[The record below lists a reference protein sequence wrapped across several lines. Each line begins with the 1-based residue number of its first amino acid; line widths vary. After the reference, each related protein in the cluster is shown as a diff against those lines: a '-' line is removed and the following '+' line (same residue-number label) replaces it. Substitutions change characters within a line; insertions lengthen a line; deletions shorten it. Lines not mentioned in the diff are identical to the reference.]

1 MKLYYTYLNF
11 LDIEEIVKVGKTEND
26 FGEYLLMFSKTPLK
40 DINQYLNNCLLKAL
54 KNPDTLLKVFD
65 RIGLFYSRKE
75 KQSNDSIILTP
86 VHSPHEKNKY
96 TRITTNNVD
105 DYYKSGGTDGVIIT
119 PKIFEMITKLSAM
132 TSAFS
137 HFFDIE
143 EQEGGRSE
151 DSIIY
156 NIKLWHILDD
166 MNSILKI
173 IEDPT
178 SIETPNEPIQIDKL
192 TIKKMPYLKKTLELK
207 LYFLDILN
215 GTKTFDTSIIDKYKD
230 YIFINDEPL
239 SAIKMLEV
247 GRYPL
252 MYQILFLAIDFSY
265 GQRKKKS
272 QFLMELEEISQQA
285 SENELQQI

>member
-11 LDIEEIVKVGKTEND
+11 LDIEEVVKVGKTEND

-40 DINQYLNNCLLKAL
+40 DINQYLNDCLLKAL
-54 KNPDTLLKVFD
+54 KNTDILLKVFD
-65 RIGLFYSRKE
+65 RIGLFYSKKE
-75 KQSNDSIILTP
+75 KQNNDSIILTP
-86 VHSPHEKNKY
+86 VSSPHEKNKY
-96 TRITTNNVD
+96 TRITLNNIE
-105 DYYKSGGTDGVIIT
+105 DYYKSGGIDGVIIT

-137 HFFDIE
+137 RFFDIE

-156 NIKLWHILDD
+156 NIKLWHIFDD

-178 SIETPNEPIQIDKL
+178 SIETPNKPIKIDKL
-192 TIKKMPYLKKTLELK
+192 TIKKMSFLKTLELK
-207 LYFLDILN
+207 QYFIGILN
-215 GTKTFDTSIIDKYKD
+215 GTNTFDVSIIDKYKD

-239 SAIKMLEV
+239 SAIEML
-247 GRYPL
+247 GTGNYTL

-265 GQRKKKS
+265 GQRKKKN
-272 QFLMELEEISQQA
+272 QFLTELEEMSQQG